1 MLLIKDL
8 DKYLW
13 EQVRVDHLFR
23 KLEKEGL
30 KILFHR
36 QLLTEIALLVEEINS
51 LSFMETILTSQL
63 GCNRTVWHLK
73 KNNSNNIMLWS
84 TLNRITLKAPE
95 IQMLLEQIIVIMKEA
110 RVKYSNGTLQTLL
123 QITSKASLW
132 PEREIQNL
140 HWMKSTSTSKTGRAL
155 TLQLLMECSQV
166 NKIILQGTL
175 HWSSHWLEGQVEFL
189 SQQKLNKFH

>member
-1 MLLIKDL
+1 M
-8 DKYLW
+8 
-13 EQVRVDHLFR
+13 DHLFR

-123 QITSKASLW
+123 QITSKASL
-132 PEREIQNL
+132 
-140 HWMKSTSTSKTGRAL
+140 
-155 TLQLLMECSQV
+155 
-166 NKIILQGTL
+166 
-175 HWSSHWLEGQVEFL
+175 
-189 SQQKLNKFH
+189 